1 VDGKVRAPQM
11 EEVPGHQRVSLSR
24 VMIRW
29 CSGQGNYLFSLI
41 AVAGDILLN
50 IRLAPLTVLLA
61 KLLQHAMLRGRIEG
75 ASAQVFTLALMLHV
89 NVDQGVDQR
98 RRAC

>member
-1 VDGKVRAPQM
+1 MG
-11 EEVPGHQRVSLSR
+11 
-24 VMIRW
+24 
-29 CSGQGNYLFSLI
+29 F
-41 AVAGDILLN
+41 
-50 IRLAPLTVLLA
+50 APLTVLFA

-98 RRAC
+98 PESMLKIRRIPPV